1 MADDLSILVMKNQAM
16 VLSVKLN
23 WLGIWFLLHFSR
35 SLELKPTDVISAS
48 EYNHD
53 GL

>member
-1 MADDLSILVMKNQAM
+1 MKNQAM

-23 WLGIWFLLHFSR
+23 SLGVWFLFHFSR
-35 SLELKPTDVISAS
+35 TPELKPIHVISPS

-53 GL
+53 DL